1 MNNGFFAGIII
12 IIIIV
17 FGGVMFFVTGL
28 SPQDISLTDVED
40 DIDNNTDIGLNNSYI
55 NKTSSNKTVVAI
67 QSGPAHASE
76 GSKIDIT
83 WAVKNDANSTITN
96 VKAIDQNFDYNFGS
110 LAPGESKS
118 VNYSL
123 YIPTINDL
131 KSAGFDVNEDSMDEF
146 LIGGFGLSYSMDGQD
161 YTIKS
166 NDITI
171 ILK

>member
-40 DIDNNTDIGLNNSYI
+40 DIDNNTNIGLNNSYI

>member
-28 SPQDISLTDVED
+28 SPQDLSLTDVED
-40 DIDNNTDIGLNNSYI
+40 DIDNNTDIGLNNSDI
-55 NKTSSNKTVVAI
+55 NKNSSNKTVVAI

-118 VNYSL
+118 VNYTL

-131 KSAGFDVNEDSMDEF
+131 KSAGFDVNDDSMDEF